1 MARRMILRSFLAVA
15 AVVAVLSMAPACG
28 GGGSSSSGGGSG
40 TSNKPTMTGQYAF
53 DAGFLSASTQTGGG
67 ASAGDNF
74 SIIIGDSCDFD
85 RPHELNIYLG
95 ARDHSKL
102 TAGAFT
108 VEPRSASDGGNRF
121 ATFEYSASGAT
132 PLTLK
137 AVSGTVTMDVIDF
150 SRLLNAKGSFDVVL
164 GLPDAGTSPL
174 KGTFVLDYA
183 CQ

>member
-1 MARRMILRSFLAVA
+1 MILRSFLAVA
-15 AVVAVLSMAPACG
+15 AVVAVLSVAPGCGGG
-28 GGGSSSSGGGSG
+28 GGGSSGGGGGS
-40 TSNKPTMTGQYAF
+40 SNKPTLTGQYAF

-85 RPHELNIYLG
+85 RPHELVIYLG
-95 ARDHSKL
+95 ARDHTKL
-102 TAGAFT
+102 TAGTFT
-108 VEPRSASDGGNRF
+108 VEPRSAADGGNRF
-121 ATFEYSASGAT
+121 ATLEYSDNGT
-132 PLTLK
+132 KPLTLN
-137 AVSGTVTMDVIDF
+137 AVSGSVTMDVIDF